1 MRTPLAIALAFA
13 LAVPAAA
20 QTGSELLVIPSKNS
34 IRTYVFKKKQNGK
47 MGLRGRVQ
55 KVAGQKV
62 TLTVYDGPA
71 TWDEHRDLSVFTPSS
86 AFRIMQVVTPDTAE
100 AQLDLAR
107 WGLDRDVPI
116 QARYALRTARGLAKD
131 PNLGAGLDKAIR
143 EKTAAQ
149 LKSRFQYNL
158 AQGKIRTAEQSLR
171 ELNRHYADVVGANV
185 RAQMKTSLEARETE
199 FKKERQ
205 DKRAKDAVAQKDKE
219 FQRKLK
225 PIRLRVER
233 GQTAMKKGLN
243 AGSSMSKALGSFR
256 RATQDLDYAARSCD
270 RLKKKYGNDGRYNGD
285 INYLQEQAV
294 NSLTDA
300 LLHSASILTS
310 RGSFNKALGNV
321 NKVLAR
327 DAKNTRRP
335 GHARPHRD
343 RRKRGLGRRNRADR
357 QALTHPRR

>member
-1 MRTPLAIALAFA
+1 MRTPLAIALVLA

-20 QTGSELLVIPSKNS
+20 QTSSDLLVIPSKNS
-34 IRTYVFKKKQNGK
+34 IRTYVFKKKMNGK
-47 MGLRGRVQ
+47 TGIRGRIQ
-55 KVAGQKV
+55 KVVGTKV

-71 TWDEHRDLSVFTPSS
+71 TWDEHRDLDVFTPASQ
-86 AFRIMQVVTPDTAE
+86 FRIKQCVTPDTAD

-107 WGLDRDVPI
+107 WGLDHDVPI
-116 QARYALRTARGLAKD
+116 QANYALRSARGIAKD
-131 PNLGAGLDKAIR
+131 PNLGAGLQKAIR

-158 AQGKIRTAEQSLR
+158 AQGKLRTAEQSLR

-185 RAQMKTSLEARETE
+185 RAQMKTSLEAREVA

-205 DKRAKDAVAQKDKE
+205 EKRAQEAVAKKE
-219 FQRKLK
+219 KAFQRKLK

-233 GQTAMKKGLN
+233 GQAGMRKGLN

-256 RATQDLDYAARSCD
+256 SATRDLDYAVRSCE
-270 RLKKKYGNDGRYNGD
+270 RLRKKYGNDHAAD
-285 INYLQEQAV
+285 LNYLQEQAT
-294 NSLTDA
+294 SALTDA

-327 DAKNTRRP
+327 DPKNTR
-335 GHARPHRD
+335 ALAM
-343 RRKRGLGRRNRADR
+343 RGRIETAANEGWGGGIGRIGGRR
-357 QALTHPRR
+357 